1 MPSSVAD
8 NSSIDDYMDIT
19 TYSVWTN
26 LALVIRK
33 ALAIIAGVKC
43 TVREVREIKEAAQKF
58 LDDAER
64 CKNNVTDNVQ
74 SLVNACRSIVSLCD
88 DIINANEKICGN
100 TEEPSANDD
109 KKTPKKCYKLLLNQV
124 LELKDQV
131 KDAISLI
138 QIIINLPDETS
149 KCAITAVKD
158 LEKIFILFPIKMEVC
173 SKLLHL

>member
-1 MPSSVAD
+1 MEDSSP
-8 NSSIDDYMDIT
+8 IDDYVEIT
-19 TYSVWTN
+19 THSVWTN

-33 ALAIIAGVKC
+33 ALAIIRGVKC

-58 LDDAER
+58 VDDVER
-64 CKNNVTDNVQ
+64 CKNNVTGNVQ
-74 SLVNACRSIVSLCD
+74 SLVNACKSIISLCD
-88 DIINANEKICGN
+88 DIIHANEKICGN

-131 KDAISLI
+131 KDAISLVNV
-138 QIIINLPDETS
+138 IINLPDETS
-149 KCAITAVKD
+149 KCAITAVRD
-158 LEKIFILFPIKMEVC
+158 LEKVFILFPIKIEAC